1 MMPVTAKT
9 RQLLER
15 LIAFPTVSR
24 DSNLALIEFLRAE
37 LADAGIESRLVPSAT
52 GDKANLYAVIGP
64 AEVPGVMLSG
74 HSDVVPVEGQ
84 AWSSDPFTLVEKDG
98 HFIGRGTADMKGFI
112 AAAVACAQQA
122 TRRPLKRPLHLAFS
136 YDEEVGCL
144 GVRRLI
150 EMLQGLAV
158 RPAFCI
164 IGEPTSLGVAIGHKG
179 KLFARATCH
188 GRECHSSLAPEG
200 LNAIHLAAELVT
212 AMAGLQAE
220 LTAGARDEAY
230 DVPFSTLHVG
240 LIRGGEALN
249 IVPNRATLDFE
260 IRHLPEDPP
269 EALMARLA
277 AIGEAIAAKHRDRF
291 PEARIDF
298 EETNSYP
305 ALATPADA
313 EVVAFVKSLTGANSH
328 RKIAFGTEGGLFQ
341 QRLGLPTVVCGP
353 GSIQQAHKPD
363 EWLAV
368 EQLAQCEAM
377 LGRLVERLCE

>member
-1 MMPVTAKT
+1 MMPVTPKT

-24 DSNLALIEFLRAE
+24 DSNLALIDFLRAE
-37 LADAGIESRLVPSAT
+37 LAAAGIESRLVPSEA
-52 GDKANLYAVIGP
+52 GDKANLYAVVGP

-84 AWSSDPFTLVEKDG
+84 AWSSDPFTLLERDG
-98 HFIGRGTADMKGFI
+98 RFVGRGTADMKGFI

-122 TRRPLKRPLHLAFS
+122 ARRPLKKPLHLAFS

-150 EMLQGLAV
+150 EMLRGVAV
-158 RPAFCI
+158 KPAFCI

-179 KLFARATCH
+179 KLFGRATCH
-188 GRECHSSLAPEG
+188 GRECHSSLAPDG

-212 AMAGLQAE
+212 AMAGLQEE
-220 LTAGARDEAY
+220 LAAGARDEAY
-230 DVPFSTLHVG
+230 DVPYTTLHVG

-269 EALMARLA
+269 EALLARLGR
-277 AIGEAIAAKHRDRF
+277 IGDAIAAKRRDRF
-291 PEARIDF
+291 PEARIAF

-305 ALATPADA
+305 ALATPAEA
-313 EVVAFVKSLTGANSH
+313 EVVAFVKSLTGGNSH
-328 RKIAFGTEGGLFQ
+328 GKIAFGTEGGLFQ

-368 EQLAQCEAM
+368 EQLARCEAM
-377 LGRLVERLCE
+377 LDRLVERLCE